1 MHTFVIKILKI
12 CTDSMQNH
20 DSSYLGEEREGA
32 TWERVGGIQGAL
44 ISSPSLYSSIK
55 EKMIKKKK
63 KKPHLSLCLSGLADT

>member
-1 MHTFVIKILKI
+1 
-12 CTDSMQNH
+12 MQNH

-32 TWERVGGIQGAL
+32 TWERVGGIQEAL